1 MTFLRH
7 SKHNDIGEWL
17 SLGFKQDMSLE
28 ESKSSMPLYNKVF
41 SCKFC
46 MRKFYSSQALG
57 GHQNAHKREREAA
70 RSYQLSHR
78 MMPSSSSM
86 ELAYSKSL
94 TARPLGIKSHSLVH
108 KPNRETASTMA
119 WKPLVIEQRVG
130 FLWHGSFRMN
140 LPKEESHIQKLDL
153 ELRL

>member
-7 SKHNDIGEWL
+7 RKDNDVGEWL
-17 SLGFKQDMSLE
+17 SLGFKQDT
-28 ESKSSMPLYNKVF
+28 PLYNKVF
-41 SCKFC
+41 PCKFC

-70 RSYQLSHR
+70 SYQLSHR
-78 MMPSSSSM
+78 MMSSSSSM
-86 ELAYSKSL
+86 ELGYSNSL
-94 TARPLGIKSHSLVH
+94 TPKSLGIKSHSLVH
-108 KPNRETASTMA
+108 KPNRERAMA
-119 WKPLVIEQRVG
+119 ARFE
-130 FLWHGSFRMN
+130 WHGSFRMN